1 MSNNFKPSETMMKSQ
16 ENKDGHAPRFSHCHR
31 NSQRSVHPHFWWWFW
46 RVLRHHPTLYKD
58 TQPKKQTWNPKL
70 ADLQMFLQ
78 RWGEFSGPFS
88 GSIYVCFFKGGVFQ
102 HNVNHRSPGRHT
114 DIISLIMEVFVE
126 SMVCLRL
133 QEEKIIKMLQEAPKK
148 RLHITESSKT
158 KDWMVFGLNCLR
170 DLLINH
176 HLSLY
181 LGLLLGQLFR
191 GKKKWRLV
199 QSWPHGLMPAQL
211 WPVFLP
217 LKKSDEAV
225 GSKWHLF
232 KGVQPLW

>member
-88 GSIYVCFFKGGVFQ
+88 GSIYVCFFKGGCSSITWTTGHLGDTPTSSASSWRFLL
-102 HNVNHRSPGRHT
+102 NRWFAF
-114 DIISLIMEVFVE
+114 DF
-126 SMVCLRL
+126 
-133 QEEKIIKMLQEAPKK
+133 KK
-148 RLHITESSKT
+148 RKSSRCSKKLQRSGFT
-158 KDWMVFGLNCLR
+158 SPKVPKPKIEWFLV
-170 DLLINH
+170 LI
-176 HLSLY
+176 
-181 LGLLLGQLFR
+181 
-191 GKKKWRLV
+191 
-199 QSWPHGLMPAQL
+199 A
-211 WPVFLP
+211 
-217 LKKSDEAV
+217 
-225 GSKWHLF
+225 
-232 KGVQPLW
+232 

>member
-1 MSNNFKPSETMMKSQ
+1 MSNNTKPSVTMVKSR

-58 TQPKKQTWNPKL
+58 TLPKKQSWNPKP

-114 DIISLIMEVFVE
+114 DIISLIMEVFFVE

-133 QEEKIIKMLQEAPKK
+133 QEEKIIKML
-148 RLHITESSKT
+148 RSSKEAASHHRIS
-158 KDWMVFGLNCLR
+158 KPKVLLR
-170 DLLINH
+170 GTIN
-176 HLSLY
+176 
-181 LGLLLGQLFR
+181 
-191 GKKKWRLV
+191 
-199 QSWPHGLMPAQL
+199 
-211 WPVFLP
+211 
-217 LKKSDEAV
+217 
-225 GSKWHLF
+225 
-232 KGVQPLW
+232 